1 MSERFFILD
10 GPGFLFRAYHALPFL
25 STSRGVPSHAVF
37 GMSTMLWKLLREDTP
52 DYFAVAWDPPG
63 PTFREE
69 KFAAY
74 KETRAPTP
82 DDLRSQIAYVK
93 TLFAALHLPVLEVP
107 GFEADD
113 VLGTVVERTRDLP
126 IELVLVTSDK
136 DMLQLVSPR
145 VRVFSTT
152 GRGGDRVVF
161 DEAAVKAKWGVEP
174 AQIPDILALMGDSID
189 NIPGVPGVGE
199 KTAAK
204 LIGQFGGVDRLYE
217 NLSLVPGKLRETLA
231 ANRKQALLSRELA
244 TVSTRVPITVDL
256 EAFRRREPDWDK
268 LRALWTEL
276 EFHTLLRQ
284 VPAPAA
290 AETPAGDVVTLADA
304 AALTRYLA
312 QVPAGDPLAIEPVGE
327 GGPPDPTI
335 TAIGL
340 YHPAAGAARVT
351 VASPP
356 DESARALVAALGER
370 RLIGHDAK
378 VLAEWWLA
386 RGGTPPPGEDTA
398 VVAYLLNPARTNYKL
413 EEVCAE
419 LLGAGPGIA
428 PPGTRGKWIWDL
440 WAMAPGALAEVG
452 LASLYEDV
460 ERPLIGVLAEMERHG
475 IRVDQAR
482 LGEFS
487 RELEVHLDRTTKEI
501 FGLAGEEFNI
511 GSPKQL
517 AYILFEKL
525 KLPVVKRTKTGY
537 STDADVLEQ
546 LALGHELP
554 ARIIEHRTLAK
565 LKSTYADS
573 LPTLVNPVTG
583 RIHTSFNQL
592 VAATGRLS
600 CLPAGS
606 LVNTQQGLVGIE
618 QVRPGDLVR
627 TARGT
632 RRVIAQQR
640 TGVKAVVALHL
651 SNGMILRC
659 SPEHRLRSEGRW
671 REAASIEVGDPL
683 YVSFRPGLFG
693 AQVDLQVTSTAAY
706 QTSKSP
712 RLPTTWSPRLAEL
725 VGYAMADGHMARSNY
740 NGKPAKLVLAFG
752 WNERQLVEHF
762 ADAIRSLFGKE
773 PTYRITHSCP
783 VLEVSGVDVCG
794 FFEQLGAGGRS
805 GVIQVPPSLFA
816 APERVVAG
824 FLRGYFEGDGTARR
838 TVSVRSVSRDMLEGV
853 HHLLSLFGIPSSIA
867 DGASDPRGYAPR
879 HTLFVLG
886 DRSKRTFRDRIG
898 FVSER
903 KTADLTATIDRQSV
917 KSVGELL
924 TLPDPTELLRVRRP
938 LLAAFRGPDG
948 RVPQAFHVF
957 LHKFVAGVGTCTLPR
972 AEQIVEALAASGA
985 AAPTFLEEAVS
996 GQYFEVRVRR
1006 IVREPKVPM
1015 YDIAVDGEEYI
1026 ADGIV
1031 VHNSSA
1037 PNLQNIPVRTELGR
1051 RIRAAF
1057 VPEAGW
1063 RFVAADYS
1071 QIELRILAHVSG
1083 EESLIEAFRR
1093 GEDIHARTA
1102 SEVFGVPIDAVTS
1115 EQRDIAKTTN
1125 FSVIYGVTAFGLSR
1139 GLDIST
1145 KQAQEFLDRFFAR
1158 HPKVKAYLSRTV
1170 AEGRERGF
1178 VATLLGRRRYLPELR
1193 SGNPNL
1199 RGFGERMATNAPIQ
1213 GTAADLVKIA
1223 MVRMAHELRAHRLET
1238 RMLLQVHDELLFE
1251 VPAAEVE
1258 RLQALATQVMEAAI
1272 TLDVPLKVDVK
1283 AGDDWA
1289 AV

>member
-1 MSERFFILD
+1 MRERFFILD
-10 GPGFLFRAYHALPFL
+10 GPGFLFRAYHAIPFL

-82 DDLRSQIAYVK
+82 DDLRTQIPYVK
-93 TLFAALHLPVLEVP
+93 TLFEALRLPVLEVP

-152 GRGGDRVVF
+152 GRGGDRVIF

-204 LIGQFGGVDRLYE
+204 LIGQFGGVERLYE

-244 TVSTRVPITVDL
+244 TVSTRVPIEVDL
-256 EAFRRREPDWDK
+256 ETFRRGEPDWDR

-276 EFHTLLRQ
+276 EFHSLLRQ
-284 VPAPAA
+284 LPAQPV
-290 AETPAGDVVTLADA
+290 AEVAGGDVATLADA
-304 AALTRYLA
+304 EALGQYLA
-312 QVPAGDPLAIEPVGE
+312 QIPAGEPLAVETVGD
-327 GGPPDPTI
+327 GGPPDPVI
-335 TAIGL
+335 TAVGL
-340 YHPAAGAARVT
+340 YHP
-351 VASPP
+351 SPG
-356 DESARALVAALGER
+356 SARFVCAGPDVSQSVDDRGRVLVAGLGGR
-370 RLIGHDAK
+370 TLIGHDVKA
-378 VLAEWWLA
+378 LAEWWLA
-386 RGGTPPPGEDTA
+386 RGGTPPPTEDTA

-419 LLGAGPGIA
+419 LLGEGPGIA
-428 PPGTRGKWIWDL
+428 RPGTRGKWIWDL
-440 WAMAPGALAEVG
+440 WAMAPRALAEVG
-452 LASLYEDV
+452 LKSLYEDV

-487 RELEVHLDRTTKEI
+487 RELEVHLERTTKEI

-565 LKSTYADS
+565 LKSTYADA
-573 LPTLVNPVTG
+573 LPTLVNPITG

-600 CLPAGS
+600 S
-606 LVNTQQGLVGIE
+606 
-618 QVRPGDLVR
+618 
-627 TARGT
+627 
-632 RRVIAQQR
+632 
-640 TGVKAVVALHL
+640 
-651 SNGMILRC
+651 SN
-659 SPEHRLRSEGRW
+659 
-671 REAASIEVGDPL
+671 
-683 YVSFRPGLFG
+683 
-693 AQVDLQVTSTAAY
+693 
-706 QTSKSP
+706 
-712 RLPTTWSPRLAEL
+712 
-725 VGYAMADGHMARSNY
+725 
-740 NGKPAKLVLAFG
+740 
-752 WNERQLVEHF
+752 
-762 ADAIRSLFGKE
+762 
-773 PTYRITHSCP
+773 
-783 VLEVSGVDVCG
+783 
-794 FFEQLGAGGRS
+794 
-805 GVIQVPPSLFA
+805 
-816 APERVVAG
+816 
-824 FLRGYFEGDGTARR
+824 
-838 TVSVRSVSRDMLEGV
+838 
-853 HHLLSLFGIPSSIA
+853 
-867 DGASDPRGYAPR
+867 
-879 HTLFVLG
+879 
-886 DRSKRTFRDRIG
+886 
-898 FVSER
+898 
-903 KTADLTATIDRQSV
+903 
-917 KSVGELL
+917 
-924 TLPDPTELLRVRRP
+924 
-938 LLAAFRGPDG
+938 
-948 RVPQAFHVF
+948 
-957 LHKFVAGVGTCTLPR
+957 
-972 AEQIVEALAASGA
+972 
-985 AAPTFLEEAVS
+985 
-996 GQYFEVRVRR
+996 
-1006 IVREPKVPM
+1006 
-1015 YDIAVDGEEYI
+1015 
-1026 ADGIV
+1026 
-1031 VHNSSA
+1031 
-1037 PNLQNIPVRTELGR
+1037 PNVQNIPVRTELGR

-1057 VPEAGW
+1057 VPEAGR
-1063 RFVAADYS
+1063 RFLAADYS

-1102 SEVFGVPIDAVTS
+1102 SEVFGVALDAVTP

-1139 GLDIST
+1139 GLDISP

-1158 HPKVKAYLSRTV
+1158 HPKVKAYLARTV
-1170 AEGRERGF
+1170 KEGRERGF

-1223 MVRMAHELRAHRLET
+1223 MVRMAAELRAHRLET

-1251 VPAAEVE
+1251 VPTGEVE
-1258 RLQALATQVMEAAI
+1258 RLQALATGVMESAVS
-1272 TLDVPLKVDVK
+1272 LDVPLKVDVK
-1283 AGDDWA
+1283 VGDDWA

>member
-37 GMSTMLWKLLREDTP
+37 GMSTMLWKVLREDSP

-74 KETRAPTP
+74 KETRSPTP
-82 DDLRSQIAYVK
+82 SDLRSQIPYVK
-93 TLFAALHLPVLEVP
+93 TLFEALHLPVLEVP

-199 KTAAK
+199 KTAVK
-204 LIGQFGGVDRLYE
+204 LIGQFGGVERLYE

-244 TVSTRVPITVDL
+244 TVSTRVPIEVDL
-256 EAFRRREPDWDK
+256 EAFRRREPDWDR
-268 LRALWTEL
+268 LRALWTEM
-276 EFHTLLRQ
+276 EFYTLLRQ
-284 VPAPAA
+284 LPAPAA
-290 AETPAGDVVTLADA
+290 AAVASGVDTTTLADG
-304 AALTRYLA
+304 AALADYVGR
-312 QVPAGDPLAIEPVGE
+312 VPPGEPIAIESVVD
-327 GGPPDPTI
+327 GGPPAPTI
-335 TAIGL
+335 SVVGL
-340 YHPAAGAARVT
+340 YHPAVGAAT
-351 VASPP
+351 FACAGPGASG
-356 DESARALVAALGER
+356 SAAECGRALATALAGR
-370 RLIGHDAK
+370 TLIGHDAK
-378 VLAEWWLA
+378 PLVEWWEA
-386 RGGTPPPGEDTA
+386 GEYPGRPAVEDTA

-419 LLGAGPGIA
+419 LLGEGPGVA
-428 PPGTRGKWIWDL
+428 PPGTRGKWVWDL
-440 WAMAPGALAEVG
+440 WAKAPGALAEVG
-452 LASLYEDV
+452 LTSLYQDV
-460 ERPLIGVLAEMERHG
+460 ERPLIEVLSAMERHG
-475 IRVDQAR
+475 ILVDHVR
-482 LGEFS
+482 LAEFS
-487 RELEVHLDRTTKEI
+487 RELEVHIDRTTREI
-501 FGLAGEEFNI
+501 YGLAGEEFNI

-525 KLPVVKRTKTGY
+525 KLPPVKRTKTGY

-554 ARIIEHRTLAK
+554 ARIIEHRTLTK
-565 LKSTYADS
+565 LKSTYADA

-600 CLPAGS
+600 
-606 LVNTQQGLVGIE
+606 
-618 QVRPGDLVR
+618 
-627 TARGT
+627 
-632 RRVIAQQR
+632 
-640 TGVKAVVALHL
+640 
-651 SNGMILRC
+651 
-659 SPEHRLRSEGRW
+659 
-671 REAASIEVGDPL
+671 
-683 YVSFRPGLFG
+683 
-693 AQVDLQVTSTAAY
+693 
-706 QTSKSP
+706 
-712 RLPTTWSPRLAEL
+712 
-725 VGYAMADGHMARSNY
+725 
-740 NGKPAKLVLAFG
+740 
-752 WNERQLVEHF
+752 
-762 ADAIRSLFGKE
+762 
-773 PTYRITHSCP
+773 
-783 VLEVSGVDVCG
+783 
-794 FFEQLGAGGRS
+794 
-805 GVIQVPPSLFA
+805 
-816 APERVVAG
+816 
-824 FLRGYFEGDGTARR
+824 
-838 TVSVRSVSRDMLEGV
+838 
-853 HHLLSLFGIPSSIA
+853 
-867 DGASDPRGYAPR
+867 
-879 HTLFVLG
+879 
-886 DRSKRTFRDRIG
+886 
-898 FVSER
+898 
-903 KTADLTATIDRQSV
+903 
-917 KSVGELL
+917 
-924 TLPDPTELLRVRRP
+924 
-938 LLAAFRGPDG
+938 
-948 RVPQAFHVF
+948 
-957 LHKFVAGVGTCTLPR
+957 
-972 AEQIVEALAASGA
+972 
-985 AAPTFLEEAVS
+985 
-996 GQYFEVRVRR
+996 
-1006 IVREPKVPM
+1006 
-1015 YDIAVDGEEYI
+1015 
-1026 ADGIV
+1026 
-1031 VHNSSA
+1031 SSA

-1057 VPEAGW
+1057 VPEKGW
-1063 RFVAADYS
+1063 RFLAADYS

-1083 EESLIEAFRR
+1083 EESLLEAFRR

-1102 SEVFGVPIDAVTS
+1102 SEVFGVTLDAVTP

-1145 KQAQEFLDRFFAR
+1145 RQAQEFLDRFFAR

-1223 MVRMAHELRAHRLET
+1223 MVRMAGELESHRLRT

-1251 VPAAEVE
+1251 VPADEVE
-1258 RLQALATQVMEAAI
+1258 RLQALATQVMESAI
-1272 TLDVPLKVDVK
+1272 TLEVPLKVDVK
-1283 AGDDWA
+1283 VGDDWA

>member
-10 GPGFLFRAYHALPFL
+10 GPGFLFRAYHAIPFL

-82 DDLRSQIAYVK
+82 DDLRTQIPYVK
-93 TLFAALHLPVLEVP
+93 TLFEALRLPVLEVP

-152 GRGGDRVVF
+152 GRGGDRVIF

-204 LIGQFGGVDRLYE
+204 LIGQFGGVERLYE

-244 TVSTRVPITVDL
+244 TVSTRVPIEVDL
-256 EAFRRREPDWDK
+256 ETFRRREPDWDR

-276 EFHTLLRQ
+276 EFHSLLRQ
-284 VPAPAA
+284 LPAQPV
-290 AETPAGDVVTLADA
+290 AEVAGGDVATLADA
-304 AALTRYLA
+304 AALEKYLA
-312 QVPAGDPLAIEPVGE
+312 QIPVGE
-327 GGPPDPTI
+327 PLAVESVGDGGPPDPVI
-335 TAIGL
+335 TAVGL
-340 YHPAAGAARVT
+340 YHPSAGSALFVCAGPDVSQSPDDRGRV
-351 VASPP
+351 
-356 DESARALVAALGER
+356 LVAGLGGR
-370 RLIGHDAK
+370 TLIGHDVKA
-378 VLAEWWLA
+378 LAEWWLA
-386 RGGTPPPGEDTA
+386 RGGTPPPTEDTA

-419 LLGAGPGIA
+419 LLGEGPGISR
-428 PPGTRGKWIWDL
+428 PGTRGKWIWEL
-440 WAMAPGALAEVG
+440 WAMAPRALAEVG
-452 LASLYEDV
+452 LKSLYEDV

-487 RELEVHLDRTTKEI
+487 RELEVHLERTTREI

-565 LKSTYADS
+565 LKSTYADA
-573 LPTLVNPVTG
+573 LPTLVNPTTG

-600 CLPAGS
+600 
-606 LVNTQQGLVGIE
+606 
-618 QVRPGDLVR
+618 
-627 TARGT
+627 
-632 RRVIAQQR
+632 
-640 TGVKAVVALHL
+640 
-651 SNGMILRC
+651 
-659 SPEHRLRSEGRW
+659 
-671 REAASIEVGDPL
+671 
-683 YVSFRPGLFG
+683 
-693 AQVDLQVTSTAAY
+693 
-706 QTSKSP
+706 
-712 RLPTTWSPRLAEL
+712 
-725 VGYAMADGHMARSNY
+725 
-740 NGKPAKLVLAFG
+740 
-752 WNERQLVEHF
+752 
-762 ADAIRSLFGKE
+762 
-773 PTYRITHSCP
+773 
-783 VLEVSGVDVCG
+783 
-794 FFEQLGAGGRS
+794 
-805 GVIQVPPSLFA
+805 
-816 APERVVAG
+816 
-824 FLRGYFEGDGTARR
+824 
-838 TVSVRSVSRDMLEGV
+838 
-853 HHLLSLFGIPSSIA
+853 
-867 DGASDPRGYAPR
+867 
-879 HTLFVLG
+879 
-886 DRSKRTFRDRIG
+886 
-898 FVSER
+898 
-903 KTADLTATIDRQSV
+903 
-917 KSVGELL
+917 
-924 TLPDPTELLRVRRP
+924 
-938 LLAAFRGPDG
+938 
-948 RVPQAFHVF
+948 
-957 LHKFVAGVGTCTLPR
+957 
-972 AEQIVEALAASGA
+972 
-985 AAPTFLEEAVS
+985 
-996 GQYFEVRVRR
+996 
-1006 IVREPKVPM
+1006 
-1015 YDIAVDGEEYI
+1015 
-1026 ADGIV
+1026 
-1031 VHNSSA
+1031 SSA

-1063 RFVAADYS
+1063 RFLAADYS

-1102 SEVFGVPIDAVTS
+1102 SEVFGVALDAVTP

-1139 GLDIST
+1139 GLDISP

-1158 HPKVKAYLSRTV
+1158 HPKVKAYLARTV

-1223 MVRMAHELRAHRLET
+1223 MVRMAAELRAHRLET

-1251 VPAAEVE
+1251 VPAGEVE
-1258 RLQALATQVMEAAI
+1258 RLQALATLVMESAVS
-1272 TLDVPLKVDVK
+1272 LDVPLKVDVK
-1283 AGDDWA
+1283 VGDDWA

>member
-37 GMSTMLWKLLREDTP
+37 GMSTMLWKVLREDSP

-74 KETRAPTP
+74 KETRSPTP
-82 DDLRSQIAYVK
+82 NDLRSQIPYVK
-93 TLFAALHLPVLEVP
+93 TLFEALHLPVLEVP

-113 VLGTVVERTRDLP
+113 VLGTVVEKTRDLP
-126 IELVLVTSDK
+126 MELVLVTSDK

-199 KTAAK
+199 KTAVK
-204 LIGQFGGVDRLYE
+204 LIGQFGGVERLYE

-244 TVSTRVPITVDL
+244 TVSTRVPIEVDL
-256 EAFRRREPDWDK
+256 DAFRRREPDWDR

-276 EFHTLLRQ
+276 EFYTLLRQ

-290 AETPAGDVVTLADA
+290 AAAASGGDAATLGDA
-304 AALTRYLA
+304 AAVAEYVGR
-312 QVPAGDPLAIEPVGE
+312 VPAGEPIAIESVID
-327 GGPPDPTI
+327 GGPPAPTI
-335 TAIGL
+335 SVVGL
-340 YHPAAGAARVT
+340 YHPAVGGATFACAGPGACAPAEECGRVL
-351 VASPP
+351 A
-356 DESARALVAALGER
+356 AALAGR
-370 RLIGHDAK
+370 TLIGHEAK
-378 VLAEWWLA
+378 ALVEWWEA
-386 RGGTPPPGEDTA
+386 AGYPERPRVEDTA
-398 VVAYLLNPARTNYKL
+398 IVAYLLNPARTNYKL

-419 LLGAGPGIA
+419 LLGEGPGVA
-428 PPGTRGKWIWDL
+428 PPGTRGKWVWDL
-440 WAMAPGALAEVG
+440 WAKAPAALAEVG
-452 LASLYEDV
+452 LTSLYEDV
-460 ERPLIGVLAEMERHG
+460 ERPLIEVLAAMERHG
-475 IRVDQAR
+475 ILVDHVR

-487 RELEVHLDRTTKEI
+487 RELEVHIDRTTREI

-525 KLPVVKRTKTGY
+525 KLPPVKRTKTGY

-554 ARIIEHRTLAK
+554 ARIIEHRTLTK
-565 LKSTYADS
+565 LKSTYADA

-600 CLPAGS
+600 
-606 LVNTQQGLVGIE
+606 
-618 QVRPGDLVR
+618 
-627 TARGT
+627 
-632 RRVIAQQR
+632 
-640 TGVKAVVALHL
+640 
-651 SNGMILRC
+651 
-659 SPEHRLRSEGRW
+659 
-671 REAASIEVGDPL
+671 
-683 YVSFRPGLFG
+683 
-693 AQVDLQVTSTAAY
+693 
-706 QTSKSP
+706 
-712 RLPTTWSPRLAEL
+712 
-725 VGYAMADGHMARSNY
+725 
-740 NGKPAKLVLAFG
+740 
-752 WNERQLVEHF
+752 
-762 ADAIRSLFGKE
+762 
-773 PTYRITHSCP
+773 
-783 VLEVSGVDVCG
+783 
-794 FFEQLGAGGRS
+794 
-805 GVIQVPPSLFA
+805 
-816 APERVVAG
+816 
-824 FLRGYFEGDGTARR
+824 
-838 TVSVRSVSRDMLEGV
+838 
-853 HHLLSLFGIPSSIA
+853 
-867 DGASDPRGYAPR
+867 
-879 HTLFVLG
+879 
-886 DRSKRTFRDRIG
+886 
-898 FVSER
+898 
-903 KTADLTATIDRQSV
+903 
-917 KSVGELL
+917 
-924 TLPDPTELLRVRRP
+924 
-938 LLAAFRGPDG
+938 
-948 RVPQAFHVF
+948 
-957 LHKFVAGVGTCTLPR
+957 
-972 AEQIVEALAASGA
+972 
-985 AAPTFLEEAVS
+985 
-996 GQYFEVRVRR
+996 
-1006 IVREPKVPM
+1006 
-1015 YDIAVDGEEYI
+1015 
-1026 ADGIV
+1026 
-1031 VHNSSA
+1031 SSA

-1057 VPEAGW
+1057 VPEKGW
-1063 RFVAADYS
+1063 RFLAADYS

-1083 EESLIEAFRR
+1083 EESLLEAFRR

-1102 SEVFGVPIDAVTS
+1102 SEVFGVALDAVTP

-1145 KQAQEFLDRFFAR
+1145 RQAQEFLDRFFAR

-1223 MVRMAHELRAHRLET
+1223 MVRMADELGRHGLRA

-1251 VPAAEVE
+1251 VPADEVE
-1258 RLQALATQVMEAAI
+1258 RLQALATAVMESAI
-1272 TLDVPLKVDVK
+1272 ALEVPLKVDVK
-1283 AGDDWA
+1283 VGDDWA

>member
-10 GPGFLFRAYHALPFL
+10 GPGFLFRAYHAIPFL

-82 DDLRSQIAYVK
+82 DDLKTQIPYVK
-93 TLFAALHLPVLEVP
+93 TLFEALRLPVLEVP

-204 LIGQFGGVDRLYE
+204 LIGQFGGVERLYE

-231 ANRKQALLSRELA
+231 TNRKQALLSRELA
-244 TVSTRVPITVDL
+244 TVSTRVPIAVDL
-256 EAFRRREPDWDK
+256 EAFRRREPDWDR

-276 EFHTLLRQ
+276 EFHSLLRQ
-284 VPAPAA
+284 LPAQPV
-290 AETPAGDVVTLADA
+290 AEVAGGDVATLADA
-304 AALTRYLA
+304 AALGQYLA
-312 QVPAGDPLAIEPVGE
+312 KVPAGEPLAIESVGD
-327 GGPPDPTI
+327 GGPPDPVI
-335 TAIGL
+335 TAVGL
-340 YHPAAGAARVT
+340 YHPSAGSALFVCVGPD
-351 VASPP
+351 VAQ
-356 DESARALVAALGER
+356 SADDRGRALVAALGGR
-370 RLIGHDAK
+370 TLIGHDVKA
-378 VLAEWWLA
+378 LAEWWLA

-419 LLGAGPGIA
+419 LLGEGPGIA
-428 PPGTRGKWIWDL
+428 RPGTRGKWIWEL
-440 WAMAPGALAEVG
+440 WAMAPRALAEVG
-452 LASLYEDV
+452 LKSLYEDV

-487 RELEVHLDRTTKEI
+487 RELEVHLERTTKEI

-525 KLPVVKRTKTGY
+525 KLPPVKRTKTGY

-573 LPTLVNPVTG
+573 LPTLVNPTTG

-600 CLPAGS
+600 S
-606 LVNTQQGLVGIE
+606 
-618 QVRPGDLVR
+618 
-627 TARGT
+627 
-632 RRVIAQQR
+632 
-640 TGVKAVVALHL
+640 
-651 SNGMILRC
+651 SN
-659 SPEHRLRSEGRW
+659 
-671 REAASIEVGDPL
+671 
-683 YVSFRPGLFG
+683 
-693 AQVDLQVTSTAAY
+693 
-706 QTSKSP
+706 
-712 RLPTTWSPRLAEL
+712 
-725 VGYAMADGHMARSNY
+725 
-740 NGKPAKLVLAFG
+740 
-752 WNERQLVEHF
+752 
-762 ADAIRSLFGKE
+762 
-773 PTYRITHSCP
+773 
-783 VLEVSGVDVCG
+783 
-794 FFEQLGAGGRS
+794 
-805 GVIQVPPSLFA
+805 
-816 APERVVAG
+816 
-824 FLRGYFEGDGTARR
+824 
-838 TVSVRSVSRDMLEGV
+838 
-853 HHLLSLFGIPSSIA
+853 
-867 DGASDPRGYAPR
+867 
-879 HTLFVLG
+879 
-886 DRSKRTFRDRIG
+886 
-898 FVSER
+898 
-903 KTADLTATIDRQSV
+903 
-917 KSVGELL
+917 
-924 TLPDPTELLRVRRP
+924 
-938 LLAAFRGPDG
+938 
-948 RVPQAFHVF
+948 
-957 LHKFVAGVGTCTLPR
+957 
-972 AEQIVEALAASGA
+972 
-985 AAPTFLEEAVS
+985 
-996 GQYFEVRVRR
+996 
-1006 IVREPKVPM
+1006 
-1015 YDIAVDGEEYI
+1015 
-1026 ADGIV
+1026 
-1031 VHNSSA
+1031 
-1037 PNLQNIPVRTELGR
+1037 PNVQNIPVRTELGR

-1063 RFVAADYS
+1063 RFLAADYS

-1102 SEVFGVPIDAVTS
+1102 SEVFGVPLDAVTP

-1139 GLDIST
+1139 GLDISP

-1158 HPKVKAYLSRTV
+1158 HPKVKAYLARTV

-1223 MVRMAHELRAHRLET
+1223 MVRMAAELRAHRLET

-1251 VPAAEVE
+1251 VPPAEVG
-1258 RLQALATQVMEAAI
+1258 RLQALATEVMESALP
-1272 TLDVPLKVDVK
+1272 LDVPLKVDVK
-1283 AGDDWA
+1283 VGDDWA

>member
-10 GPGFLFRAYHALPFL
+10 GPGFLFRAYHAIPFL

-37 GMSTMLWKLLREDTP
+37 GMSTMLWKLLREDRP

-82 DDLRSQIAYVK
+82 DDLRTQIPYVK
-93 TLFAALHLPVLEVP
+93 TLFEALRLPVLEVS

-152 GRGGDRVVF
+152 GRGGDRVIF

-204 LIGQFGGVDRLYE
+204 LIGQFGGVERLYE

-244 TVSTRVPITVDL
+244 TVSTRVPIAVDL
-256 EAFRRREPDWDK
+256 ETFRRREPDWDR

-276 EFHTLLRQ
+276 EFHSLLRQ
-284 VPAPAA
+284 VPAQPVV
-290 AETPAGDVVTLADA
+290 EVAGADVATLADA
-304 AALTRYLA
+304 AALGQYLA
-312 QVPAGDPLAIEPVGE
+312 QVPAGEPLAVESVGD
-327 GGPPDPTI
+327 GGPPDPVV
-335 TAIGL
+335 TAVGL
-340 YHPAAGAARVT
+340 YHPSPGSALFVCAGPDVSQSPDDRGRV
-351 VASPP
+351 
-356 DESARALVAALGER
+356 LVAGIGGR
-370 RLIGHDAK
+370 TLIGHDVKA
-378 VLAEWWLA
+378 LAEWWLA
-386 RGGTPPPGEDTA
+386 RGGTPPPTEDTA

-419 LLGAGPGIA
+419 LLGEGPGIA
-428 PPGTRGKWIWDL
+428 RPGTRGKWIWDL
-440 WAMAPGALAEVG
+440 WAMGPRALAEVG
-452 LASLYEDV
+452 LQSLYEDV

-475 IRVDQAR
+475 IRVDQVR

-487 RELEVHLDRTTKEI
+487 RELEVHLERTTKEI

-565 LKSTYADS
+565 LKSTYADA
-573 LPTLVNPVTG
+573 LPTLVNPITG

-600 CLPAGS
+600 S
-606 LVNTQQGLVGIE
+606 
-618 QVRPGDLVR
+618 
-627 TARGT
+627 
-632 RRVIAQQR
+632 
-640 TGVKAVVALHL
+640 
-651 SNGMILRC
+651 SN
-659 SPEHRLRSEGRW
+659 
-671 REAASIEVGDPL
+671 
-683 YVSFRPGLFG
+683 
-693 AQVDLQVTSTAAY
+693 
-706 QTSKSP
+706 
-712 RLPTTWSPRLAEL
+712 
-725 VGYAMADGHMARSNY
+725 
-740 NGKPAKLVLAFG
+740 
-752 WNERQLVEHF
+752 
-762 ADAIRSLFGKE
+762 
-773 PTYRITHSCP
+773 
-783 VLEVSGVDVCG
+783 
-794 FFEQLGAGGRS
+794 
-805 GVIQVPPSLFA
+805 
-816 APERVVAG
+816 
-824 FLRGYFEGDGTARR
+824 
-838 TVSVRSVSRDMLEGV
+838 
-853 HHLLSLFGIPSSIA
+853 
-867 DGASDPRGYAPR
+867 
-879 HTLFVLG
+879 
-886 DRSKRTFRDRIG
+886 
-898 FVSER
+898 
-903 KTADLTATIDRQSV
+903 
-917 KSVGELL
+917 
-924 TLPDPTELLRVRRP
+924 
-938 LLAAFRGPDG
+938 
-948 RVPQAFHVF
+948 
-957 LHKFVAGVGTCTLPR
+957 
-972 AEQIVEALAASGA
+972 
-985 AAPTFLEEAVS
+985 
-996 GQYFEVRVRR
+996 
-1006 IVREPKVPM
+1006 
-1015 YDIAVDGEEYI
+1015 
-1026 ADGIV
+1026 
-1031 VHNSSA
+1031 

-1063 RFVAADYS
+1063 RFLAADYS

-1102 SEVFGVPIDAVTS
+1102 SEVFGVPLDAVTP

-1139 GLDIST
+1139 GLDISP

-1158 HPKVKAYLSRTV
+1158 HPKVKAYLARTV
-1170 AEGRERGF
+1170 KEGRERGF

-1223 MVRMAHELRAHRLET
+1223 MVRMAAELRAHRLET

-1251 VPAAEVE
+1251 VPTDEVE
-1258 RLQALATQVMEAAI
+1258 RLQALATEVMESAVS
-1272 TLDVPLKVDVK
+1272 LDVPLRVDVK
-1283 AGDDWA
+1283 VGDDWA

>member
-82 DDLRSQIAYVK
+82 DDLRSQISYVK
-93 TLFAALHLPVLEVP
+93 TLFEALHLPVLEVP

-244 TVSTRVPITVDL
+244 TVSTRVPIAVDL
-256 EAFRRREPDWDK
+256 ETFRRREPDWDK
-268 LRALWTEL
+268 LRALWTEM

-284 VPAPAA
+284 VPAAPAA
-290 AETPAGDVVTLADA
+290 EAAGGDAVTLADA
-304 AALTRYLA
+304 AALAQYLGR
-312 QVPAGDPLAIEPVGE
+312 VPAGDPLAIETVGE

-335 TAIGL
+335 TALGL
-340 YHPAAGAARVT
+340 YHPAAGAARVA
-351 VASPP
+351 VPSPA
-356 DESARALVAALGER
+356 DEQGRALVAALGGR
-370 RLIGHDAK
+370 TLIGHDAK
-378 VLAEWWLA
+378 ALAEWWLA
-386 RGGTPPPGEDTA
+386 RGGTPPRGEDTA
-398 VVAYLLNPARTNYKL
+398 VAAYLLNPARTNYKL

-419 LLGAGPGIA
+419 LLGEGPGIA

-440 WAMAPGALAEVG
+440 WAMAPRALAEVG
-452 LASLYEDV
+452 LASLYEDI

-475 IRVDQAR
+475 IRIDQVR

-487 RELEVHLDRTTKEI
+487 RELEVHLERTTREI

-511 GSPKQL
+511 ASPKQL

-525 KLPVVKRTKTGY
+525 KLPPVRRTKTGY

-565 LKSTYADS
+565 LKSTYADA
-573 LPTLVNPVTG
+573 LPMLVNPTTG
-583 RIHTSFNQL
+583 RLHTSFNQL

-600 CLPAGS
+600 
-606 LVNTQQGLVGIE
+606 
-618 QVRPGDLVR
+618 
-627 TARGT
+627 
-632 RRVIAQQR
+632 
-640 TGVKAVVALHL
+640 
-651 SNGMILRC
+651 
-659 SPEHRLRSEGRW
+659 
-671 REAASIEVGDPL
+671 
-683 YVSFRPGLFG
+683 
-693 AQVDLQVTSTAAY
+693 
-706 QTSKSP
+706 
-712 RLPTTWSPRLAEL
+712 
-725 VGYAMADGHMARSNY
+725 
-740 NGKPAKLVLAFG
+740 
-752 WNERQLVEHF
+752 
-762 ADAIRSLFGKE
+762 
-773 PTYRITHSCP
+773 
-783 VLEVSGVDVCG
+783 
-794 FFEQLGAGGRS
+794 
-805 GVIQVPPSLFA
+805 
-816 APERVVAG
+816 
-824 FLRGYFEGDGTARR
+824 
-838 TVSVRSVSRDMLEGV
+838 
-853 HHLLSLFGIPSSIA
+853 
-867 DGASDPRGYAPR
+867 
-879 HTLFVLG
+879 
-886 DRSKRTFRDRIG
+886 
-898 FVSER
+898 
-903 KTADLTATIDRQSV
+903 
-917 KSVGELL
+917 
-924 TLPDPTELLRVRRP
+924 
-938 LLAAFRGPDG
+938 
-948 RVPQAFHVF
+948 
-957 LHKFVAGVGTCTLPR
+957 
-972 AEQIVEALAASGA
+972 
-985 AAPTFLEEAVS
+985 
-996 GQYFEVRVRR
+996 
-1006 IVREPKVPM
+1006 
-1015 YDIAVDGEEYI
+1015 
-1026 ADGIV
+1026 
-1031 VHNSSA
+1031 SSA

-1057 VPEAGW
+1057 VPDAGW

-1102 SEVFGVPIDAVTS
+1102 SEVFGVALDAVTP

-1125 FSVIYGVTAFGLSR
+1125 FAVIYGVTAFGLSR
-1139 GLDIST
+1139 GLDMST

-1158 HPKVKAYLSRTV
+1158 HPKVKAYLGRTV

-1223 MVRMAHELRAHRLET
+1223 MVRMGRELRAHRLES

-1251 VPAAEVE
+1251 TPAAEVG
-1258 RLQALATQVMEAAI
+1258 RLQALATEVMESALA
-1272 TLDVPLKVDVK
+1272 LDVPLKVDVK
-1283 AGDDWA
+1283 VGDDWA